1 MNDDITQSILRGIR
15 EDLQANARQ
24 AEADR
29 QAVQNELRL
38 FRAESNQRF
47 EAMNQRFEVIEHTLK
62 DMSEQLL
69 FHSRAL
75 RSLLETRP
83 HTEDRLTSIELT
95 RLEGSGR

>member
-1 MNDDITQSILRGIR
+1 MTEDITQSILLGIR
-15 EDLQANARQ
+15 QDLQSNARQ
-24 AEADR
+24 AEADLR
-29 QAVQNELRL
+29 AVRDELRL
-38 FRAESNQRF
+38 LRADS
-47 EAMNQRFEVIEHTLK
+47 NQRFEVIEHTLK

-83 HTEDRLTSIELT
+83 HTEDRLTAIEARLT